1 MFERI
6 AIVNRGEPARRLIH
20 AVQELAAER
29 GEPIRTIAFH
39 TEAERRAAFVR
50 EADESV
56 VIGGAGNPYL
66 DFGEL
71 ERALGASR
79 ADAAWVGW
87 GFVAEDPTFV
97 ELCERLGV
105 TFVGPPADAM
115 RRLGDK
121 IGAKL
126 LAEEAGLGVAPWS
139 GGAVETVEDAFR
151 HAAAIGY
158 PLMIKAT
165 AGGGGRGI
173 RLVSSDQE
181 LPTAFE
187 RARDEARRSFGDPTV
202 LMERVV
208 TGARHVEV
216 QVIADHHGNAWALG
230 VRDCSIQRR
239 NQKLIEESASP
250 ALDRDQA
257 RELAGSAL
265 RLVAAAGYRNAG
277 TVEFLYEPTERTFAF
292 LEVNTRLQVEH
303 PVTEATCGVDLVKL
317 QLLIA
322 SGGSLEG
329 DAPFERGHA
338 IEARLNAEDPQR
350 GFAPAPGALER
361 LRFPSGPGIRVD
373 TGFVEGDV
381 IPSDY
386 DSMIAKIV
394 AWGSDRSEARARL
407 RRALTETS
415 VVIAGGAT
423 NRAFLLHLLDRPEVV
438 AGTADTGWLDR
449 LATSDVLLPE
459 RHGDIALLA
468 AGIEAHDTEE
478 AIERERFYASARRGR
493 PTVSGE
499 MDPVIELHH
508 RGAAYRLV
516 VARLGPDRYRVRFG
530 RATLD
535 VWLERLGRF
544 ERRVGVAGKTHRVVL
559 AASPPDQLV
568 EVDGVAHRVTR
579 DEDGLVRAP
588 SPALVVAIA
597 VAAGDEVETG
607 DPVVVVESMKMETTL
622 TAPFAGRVREV
633 LVAGNVQVA
642 AGAPLVRLE
651 ATGAARDESSE
662 RPPIAFDTV
671 EPDAD
676 ADTERLLADLR
687 SLIMGYDIGAQ
698 EARDL
703 VGRLADSQPSP
714 APADP
719 VLLRREL
726 DILTVFA
733 DLAEL
738 SRDRPPVEQVGDD
751 EERVHS
757 PREHFHGFLR
767 SLDVER
773 EGVPEPLKRSLV
785 RALDHYGV
793 RDLAR
798 GPELAEACFRI
809 FLAHQQATSQLPV
822 VAALLNRLLREADE
836 LPESMRQELRQTL
849 DRLIVA
855 TQLRHPTIGDLARS
869 VRFSCF
875 DRPSIQ
881 AARQRA
887 HIAVRGQLDILA
899 AGPGAPDYAERI
911 EAVVASPHPLIP
923 FLGERL
929 ASGMGRDEPMLE
941 VLTRRYYKIR
951 ELRDLRRVVLGDRPF
966 VTASYDRHGRQVKLV
981 TTLADAAQIG
991 EAAAGIAALV
1001 DVADGAGAVA
1011 DIYVAWPGSPVDL
1024 DEISDRLGAA
1034 LAGAALQAA
1043 IRRVAIAVSDPT
1055 RGIDRHFTFRRS
1067 GDGLVEE
1074 RLVRGLHPMI
1084 ARRLRVWRLERFAL
1098 ERLPSV
1104 DDTYLFRCTAPDGG
1118 GDERLVALAEVRDLE
1133 PTRDESG
1140 ALESLPEVERILA
1153 SCLENIR
1160 AAQAQGRRHPANHVF
1175 LYVWPEVEIPL
1186 RDLVAVA
1193 RTRLAPMTAGLGL
1206 EEAVLHVRTAD
1217 LEAGS
1222 TGEMALSFSYQ
1233 PGAGAVVG
1241 LSEPPDEPL
1250 AVLDSYDRRKLPARR
1265 RGVVYPYELIPLIA
1279 GAGGSFVEHDLDD
1292 TGGLVPVDRPPGRNE
1307 TGIVCGLVRT
1317 PTTKHPDGICRVV
1330 LMGDPTSSLGSVSEP
1345 ECRRVVAAI
1354 DLAERL
1360 SVPVEW
1366 FALSSGAKIS
1376 RDSGTENMDWVARAL
1391 RRIVTFTQS
1400 GGEVNVVVAGI
1411 NVGAQPYWN
1420 AEATML
1426 MHSRGILVMTPD
1438 SAMVLTGKQA
1448 LDYSGGVSAED
1459 NFGIGGFDRV
1469 MGPNGQAQYWAPHL
1483 AGACEILF
1491 AYYDHAYVAPGERFA
1506 RRAETTDPLDRD
1518 VCEWPLDGAPGEFRT
1533 VGEVFSADTNA
1544 ERKRPFD
1551 IRPVMRAVVDTD
1563 REPLERWA
1571 GMADAET
1578 AVVWDAHLGG
1588 RPISL
1593 IGIESRPIPRRGFLP
1608 ADGPDQWTAGTLF
1621 PLSSKKV
1628 ARGINAA
1635 SGSRPVVVLAN
1646 LSGFDGSPESL
1657 RKWQLEY
1664 GAEIG
1669 RAVVNFDGP
1678 VVFCVISRYH
1688 GGAFVV
1694 FSGVLNDNME
1704 IIAVEGSYASVIGG
1718 APAAAVVF
1726 ARDVDARTAADPR
1739 VVELERRMADGDSD
1753 ERGRLAAELAET
1765 RPAVRSEKLGE
1776 VATDFDRLHSIQRA
1790 RDVGSVHT
1798 IIPASTLRPYL
1809 IQAVERGI
1817 ARTEAEAASH
1827 DAGGTSALLP

>member
-6 AIVNRGEPARRLIH
+6 AIINRGEPARRLIH
-20 AVQELAAER
+20 AAQELAVER

-50 EADESV
+50 EADEAV

-71 ERALGASR
+71 ERALRESR

-87 GFVAEDPTFV
+87 GFVAEDPAFA
-97 ELCERLGV
+97 ELCERLDV
-105 TFVGPPADAM
+105 AFVGPPADVM

-126 LAEEAGLGVAPWS
+126 LAEEVGVAVAPWS
-139 GGAVETVEDAFR
+139 GGPVETLDEALR
-151 HAAAIGY
+151 HAAIIGY

-173 RLVSSDQE
+173 RKVSSDEE
-181 LPTAFE
+181 LPSAFE
-187 RARDEARRSFGDPTV
+187 RAREEARRSFGDPTV
-202 LMERVV
+202 LMELVV
-208 TGARHVEV
+208 EGARHVEV
-216 QVIADHHGNAWALG
+216 QVMADHHGNAWALG

-250 ALDRDQA
+250 ALDPDQA
-257 RELAGSAL
+257 RDLAGSAL
-265 RLVAAAGYRNAG
+265 RLVKAAGYSNAG
-277 TVEFLYEPTERTFAF
+277 TVEFLYEPNGRTFAF

-303 PVTEATCGVDLVKL
+303 PVTESTCGVDLVKL
-317 QLLIA
+317 QLHVA

-329 DAPFERGHA
+329 DAPSERGHA
-338 IEARLNAEDPQR
+338 IEARLCAEDPQR
-350 GFAPAPGALER
+350 GFAPAPGVLER

-394 AWGSDRSEARARL
+394 AWGSNRSEARARL
-407 RRALTETS
+407 RRALVETS
-415 VVIAGGAT
+415 VVVAGGAT

-449 LATSDVLLPE
+449 LATSDDFLPA
-459 RHGDIALLA
+459 RHAEIALLA
-468 AGIEAHDTEE
+468 AGIEAHDSEE
-478 AIERERFYASARRGR
+478 ALERERFYASARRGR
-493 PTVSGE
+493 PAAADE
-499 MDPVIELHH
+499 MDLMIELRH
-508 RGAAYRLV
+508 RGAAYRLA
-516 VARLGPDRYRVRFG
+516 VAQLGPDRYRVRVG
-530 RATLD
+530 GATLD
-535 VWLERLGRF
+535 VQLERLGRF
-544 ERRVGVAGKTHRVVL
+544 ERRLAVAGKAHRVVL
-559 AASPPDQLV
+559 AVSPPDQLV
-568 EVDGVAHRVTR
+568 EVDGVAHRVSR
-579 DEDGLVRAP
+579 DEDGMVRAP
-588 SPALVVAIA
+588 APALVVAIA

-651 ATGAARDESSE
+651 ATDAGRAE
-662 RPPIAFDTV
+662 RAEQPLV
-671 EPDAD
+671 EFEGVETGAD
-676 ADTERLLADLR
+676 ADRLLADLR
-687 SLIMGYDIGAQ
+687 SLIMGYDIGAG
-698 EARDL
+698 EAREL
-703 VGRLADSQPSP
+703 VARLEGSRSAP
-714 APADP
+714 APDDP
-719 VLLRREL
+719 TLRREL
-726 DILTVFA
+726 DILTLFA

-738 SRDRPPVEQVGDD
+738 SRDRPPVEQVVDE

-757 PREHFHGFLR
+757 PREHFHGYLR

-773 EGVPEPLKRSLV
+773 EGVPDPLRRSLV

-793 RDLAR
+793 RDLTR
-798 GPELAEACFRI
+798 GPQLAEACFRI
-809 FLAHQQATSQLPV
+809 FLAHQRATSQLPA
-822 VAALLNRLLREADE
+822 VAALLTRLLREADE
-836 LPESMRQELRQTL
+836 LPQVVRQELRQTL

-875 DRPSIQ
+875 DRPSIE
-881 AARQRA
+881 AARERA
-887 HIAVRGQLDILA
+887 HSAVREQLDILA
-899 AGPGAPDYAERI
+899 ASPGEPDYAKRI
-911 EAVVASPHPLIP
+911 DAVVASPYPLIGL
-923 FLGERL
+923 LGERL
-929 ASGMGRDEPMLE
+929 TPGIGPDEPMLE

-951 ELRDLRRVVLGDRPF
+951 ELRDVSRVALGGRQF
-966 VTASYDRHGRQVKLV
+966 VTASYDRDGRQVRLV
-981 TTLADAAQIG
+981 TTLADATQIG
-991 EAAAGIAALV
+991 EAAAGI
-1001 DVADGAGAVA
+1001 GAILGDQAPGIDTVA
-1011 DIYVAWPGSPVDL
+1011 DIYVAWAGTPADL
-1024 DEISDRLGAA
+1024 DVIANRLAGDLSAAA
-1034 LAGAALQAA
+1034 LPQAV
-1043 IRRVAIAVSDPT
+1043 RRVAVAVSDPT
-1055 RGIDRHFTFRRS
+1055 GGTDRHFTFRRS
-1067 GDGLVEE
+1067 GGALVEE
-1074 RLVRGLHPMI
+1074 SVVRGLHPMI
-1084 ARRLRVWRLERFAL
+1084 ARRLRLWRLKHFAL

-1104 DDTYLFRCTAPDGG
+1104 EDTYLFRCAAPDGG

-1140 ALESLPEVERILA
+1140 ALTALPEVERILA
-1153 SCLENIR
+1153 NCLESIR
-1160 AAQAQGRRHPANHVF
+1160 VAQAQGRRHHANHVF
-1175 LYVWPEVEIPL
+1175 LYVWPEVEVPF

-1206 EEAVLHVRTAD
+1206 EEALLHVSTAD
-1217 LEAGS
+1217 HEAAN

-1233 PGAGAVVG
+1233 PGAGATVS

-1250 AVLDSYDRRKLPARR
+1250 AVLDSYDQRKLPARR

-1279 GAGGSFVEHDLDD
+1279 GAGGSFVEHDLDEA
-1292 TGGLVPVDRPPGRNE
+1292 GQLVPADRPPGRNE

-1317 PTTKHPDGICRVV
+1317 PTSKHPEGICRVV

-1345 ECRRVVAAI
+1345 ECRRVIAAI
-1354 DLAERL
+1354 DLAEQIG
-1360 SVPVEW
+1360 VPVEW

-1459 NFGIGGFDRV
+1459 NFGVGGFDRV

-1483 AGACEILF
+1483 AGACEVLF
-1491 AYYDHAYVAPGERFA
+1491 TYYDHAYVAPGERFA
-1506 RRAETTDPLDRD
+1506 RRVETTDALDRD
-1518 VCEWPLDGAPGEFRT
+1518 VCAWPLDGAPGEFRT
-1533 VGEVFSADTNA
+1533 VGEIFSADTNA

-1551 IRPVMRAVVDTD
+1551 IRPVMRAVADQD

-1571 GMADAET
+1571 GMADADT
-1578 AVVWDAHLGG
+1578 AVVLDVHLGG
-1588 RPISL
+1588 RPVTL
-1593 IGIESRPIPRRGFLP
+1593 IGFESRPIARRGFLP

-1704 IIAVEGSYASVIGG
+1704 VIAVEGSYASVIGG

-1739 VVELERRMADGDSD
+1739 VAELERRLAAAGDD
-1753 ERGRLAAELAET
+1753 ERAHLAGELAET
-1765 RPAVRSEKLGE
+1765 RSAVRSEKLGE
-1776 VATDFDRLHSIQRA
+1776 VATDFDRLHSIERA
-1790 RDVGSVHT
+1790 REVGSVHT
-1798 IIPASTLRPYL
+1798 IIPANALRPYL

-1817 ARTEAEAASH
+1817 ARCPATRDSKVPLR
-1827 DAGGTSALLP
+1827 GT